1 LVNLTEEQNM
11 TLLTEMKVPDVGDV
25 HDIDVIEVLVQVG
38 DVVEEEQ
45 TVAVLETDK
54 ASMDLPAI
62 AAGVVKQ
69 VHLSVGDKVNEG
81 SLVITIESATADKT
95 APVVVAKSAS
105 VAAEPEPAVQF
116 ETPMLASEPVVTA
129 GVASVIDVTVPDV
142 GDVHDIDVIEV
153 LIQVGDVVTKE
164 QTLAV
169 LETDKASMDLPS
181 TDDGVVK
188 EVLVKVGD
196 KVNEGDLIIRLE
208 TQAQATITPTAKTVA
223 PVALAAPVADVKK
236 PSPVSTAPVSVVNR
250 SGKSAHATP
259 GVRLFAREL
268 GVDISLITQGSGRK
282 GRILKDDV
290 KNFVKQVMASSATS
304 GAVQGGA
311 GIPPIPAVDFSK
323 FGETEEQKLSKIK
336 RLTGKNLSRVWLNL
350 PLVTY
355 HDEADITEME
365 AFRKALNS
373 DKSADIKVTG
383 LIFIVKALVAAM
395 QQFPAVNSSLSPD
408 GESLI
413 LKKYFNVG
421 IAVDTPNG
429 LVVPVLKDVDKKG
442 IAELTNDLNSLSQ
455 KARDGKLLPADM
467 SGGCITISSLGGIGG
482 KAFTPI
488 VNAPEVAILGVTR
501 SEMKPVWNGSEFE
514 PKLMLPL
521 DLTYDHRV
529 IDGAEGARFM
539 ATLIKYLSDIRR
551 LLL

>member
-1 LVNLTEEQNM
+1 M

-81 SLVITIESATADKT
+81 SLVMTIESAAADNNAAA
-95 APVVVAKSAS
+95 APAVVEES
-105 VAAEPEPAVQF
+105 AAEPVVQA
-116 ETPMLASEPVVTA
+116 ETPAPVSEPVVTA
-129 GVASVIDVTVPDV
+129 GVARVIDVAVPDV

-208 TQAQATITPTAKTVA
+208 TQTQTATAPTAKTA
-223 PVALAAPVADVKK
+223 IPVASAAPVADVKK
-236 PSPVSTAPVSVVNR
+236 PAPVSAAPVPAANR

-290 KNFVKQVMASSATS
+290 KNFVKQVMASGGAT

-323 FGETEEQKLSKIK
+323 FGGIEEQKLSRIK

-395 QQFPAVNSSLSPD
+395 QQFPTVNSSLSPD